1 MVRGHVKWF
10 NVYKG
15 WGFLTRE
22 DNGSDVFIH
31 YSKIEM
37 SGFKKLKSEDEVVFD
52 IQESDKG
59 PIAIDVKLANYLEE
73 WKNSI

>member
-1 MVRGHVKWF
+1 MVRGRVKWF

-22 DNGSDVFIH
+22 DDGRDIFLH
-31 YSKIEM
+31 YSKIDM
-37 SGFKKLKSEDEVVFD
+37 SGFKKLKSEDKVVFEVQD
-52 IQESDKG
+52 SEKG

-73 WKNSI
+73 